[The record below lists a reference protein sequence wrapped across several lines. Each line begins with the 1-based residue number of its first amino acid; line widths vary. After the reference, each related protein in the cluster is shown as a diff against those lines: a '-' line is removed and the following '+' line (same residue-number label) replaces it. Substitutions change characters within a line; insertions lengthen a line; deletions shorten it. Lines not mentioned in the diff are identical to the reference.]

1 MPCYCYGR
9 HPATSLHKTLTAS
22 AAHVRLLG
30 RHSKLRGL
38 FSDAVWSGAAL
49 YLNAD
54 VHYME
59 TLLAKSLGRC
69 FITRY
74 KEPMKRYHHQRGVTM
89 FPPNDFVPFDRL
101 YC

>member
-1 MPCYCYGR
+1 MDVTLLLACIQ
-9 HPATSLHKTLTAS
+9 TLTAS
-22 AAHVRLLG
+22 AAHGRLLG

-49 YLNAD
+49 HLNAD

-59 TLLAKSLGRC
+59 TLFAKRLERC

-74 KEPMKRYHHQRGVTM
+74 KEPRKRYHHQRVVTM
-89 FPPNDFVPFDRL
+89 FPPNGFAPFDRV